1 MTETHENWIKLI
13 SGTEIS
19 GGRVKVVVDLEENH
33 TKPNL
38 AMILSDA
45 AGNEVSRSIIM
56 GMLDPHVEFTLHIR
70 VPNAQPPLSLTGI
83 TFIEEDQPIDS
94 KSIEVAMLA
103 QP

>member
-1 MTETHENWIKLI
+1 MAEPFENSIKSI

-19 GGRVKVVVDLEENH
+19 GKRVHVVVDLDENH

-38 AMILSDA
+38 SMILSDA
-45 AGNEVSRSIIM
+45 LGNEVSRSSIM

-70 VPNAQPPLSLTGI
+70 VPEAQPPLSLTGI

-94 KSIEVAMLA
+94 KSVDVIHL
-103 QP
+103 P